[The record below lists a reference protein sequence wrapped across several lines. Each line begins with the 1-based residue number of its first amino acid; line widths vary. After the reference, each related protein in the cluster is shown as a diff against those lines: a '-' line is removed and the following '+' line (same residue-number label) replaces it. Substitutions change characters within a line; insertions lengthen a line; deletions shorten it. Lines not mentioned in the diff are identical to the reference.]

1 MNHAKS
7 NMVNHCW
14 TNVIPNEIP
23 EFAKTEFD
31 DHHEPLQQRQKYA
44 FLRGTCPHLL
54 KAVSGA
60 ARDTDRAPLGL
71 IELATT
77 SEEQYQLL
85 RQFYVCRGLISR
97 TAMKDSMNQ
106 EELVHAFNLKN
117 VGKGNR
123 EIARILGRSP
133 STVWRA
139 LKPKDEPTIKQHR
152 LTKRQKEYLITLYKT
167 GISPKEIATK
177 TMIPARTVR
186 SIVHSQKEFRLV
198 KRG

>member
-31 DHHEPLQQRQKYA
+31 DYHEPLQQRQKYA

-54 KAVSGA
+54 KAVSGV
-60 ARDTDRAPLGL
+60 ARYTDRAPLDI
-71 IELATT
+71 IELVTT

-106 EELVHAFNLKN
+106 EELVYAF
-117 VGKGNR
+117 
-123 EIARILGRSP
+123 
-133 STVWRA
+133 
-139 LKPKDEPTIKQHR
+139 KPKDEPTIKQHR

>member
-23 EFAKTEFD
+23 DFAKTEFD

-54 KAVSGA
+54 KAISGA

-85 RQFYVCRGLISR
+85 RQFY
-97 TAMKDSMNQ
+97 
-106 EELVHAFNLKN
+106 
-117 VGKGNR
+117 
-123 EIARILGRSP
+123 
-133 STVWRA
+133 VWRA